1 MFCHCT
7 FYLVEL
13 TMKIEITETPK
24 ITYNKIIYVFKVKIE
39 GVEYKLSRH
48 EDDNGAELYVEP
60 EPEKDEVYNAIE
72 NVFFHD
78 DFHYNTT
85 QAGEEFFIDDEED
98 EMIFKL

>member
-24 ITYNKIIYVFKVKIE
+24 ITYNKIIYVFKVMIE
-39 GVEYKLSRH
+39 GIQHQLSRH

-60 EPEKDEVYNAIE
+60 QPETDEVYEAIE
-72 NVFFHD
+72 NLFFHD
-78 DFHYNTT
+78 DFDYNTS
-85 QAGEEFFIDDEED
+85 QAGEKFYIDDED